1 MADEATKVSGVAEF
15 PTSELL
21 AHVQRVLGEFSV
33 EVIRGRVRTELQTA
47 LGDDAIPLKRV
58 IELVDRLAASLQSE
72 AKRIDDLRAGLQTV
86 HDKATHDEVRA
97 IATQTIAPINDGLRS
112 EVAAVRRRLDDDHTR
127 IATIADRTS
136 EAHLDRLADES
147 ARRVGETLFAAK
159 FASSIEELR
168 KAFENA
174 DDRYTQLKQL
184 IDHAGPGGA
193 PVLRQANDELRR
205 ELDRVRGDLQKERE
219 ISRERSEDLAKK
231 EAELIQRSFANG
243 LPSLDEL
250 DERRR
255 DLEVREREVRDRF
268 SLESENQRLSM
279 QLQALQSENEAWRQ
293 QSFAVQ
299 QAEVDAKALQMYK
312 DEVRETTRALDKL
325 QADCNRSYDEVKRVR
340 RERDEIQRR
349 VLDLEAR
356 EHAVDV
362 FQQRITQLAQ
372 EIKDLTRA
380 HEEALAHAEEMRQTS
395 LGWQREL
402 ADRVT
407 ENERLR
413 ASHHKAV
420 RDALDQQQVE
430 FETQLEAR
438 AALEAERLA
447 GKVAAENRSLR
458 RELERLEGVEDSHRR
473 LEIENQQL
481 RDAHDLENKRRQA
494 LEDLREEINKTRLD
508 ELIATNELARANI
521 LAEAQRQR
529 AELDEQI
536 AGKRTLIQEL
546 ERTRL
551 DIERRV
557 LDADAKRAQLDVKLE
572 ALRVEETQRLDTLAQ
587 LDEPIFSAEELTTPS
602 PMADETVWLGE
613 LEQALQSTGF
623 SFHTRLVR
631 AFHTSLKV
639 ARHAPIT
646 ILAGISGTG
655 KSELPRLYSEL
666 GGLSFLNI
674 PVQPGW
680 DSPNNLFGFYNYT
693 DSRYRAE
700 PLARLFR
707 QVSNANDP
715 LRLGMSLVLLDE
727 MNLARVEYYFSELLS
742 RLEARRAVADE
753 SDRERRRRAS
763 ILLDVGA
770 RSKEVELYLDERVLF
785 VGTMNEDE
793 STLSLSSKVLDRSCL
808 LSFPAPRGMSLREQK
823 GATTRR
829 ARISHETWRS
839 WIQSERDDDNSN
851 RLNEINHVMELLGQP
866 FGHRLFRA
874 IHAYVAN
881 YPGRDEA
888 ARHAA
893 WSDQWAMKI
902 LPRLRGLECHDEA
915 VGRGLDELA
924 RYVPEELRGD
934 FDRARQGEY
943 FRFAGASALYV
954 EP

>member
-1 MADEATKVSGVAEF
+1 MADEATKANGVADL
-15 PTSELL
+15 PTPELL
-21 AHVQRVLGEFSV
+21 AHVQRVLGEFSID
-33 EVIRGRVRTELQTA
+33 VIRGRVRAELQTA
-47 LGDDAIPLKRV
+47 LGDDATPLKRV
-58 IELVDRLAASLQSE
+58 IESVDRLAASLQSE
-72 AKRIDDLRAGLQTV
+72 AKQIDDLRAGLRAV

-97 IATQTIAPINDGLRS
+97 IATQTIAPINEGLRS
-112 EVAAVRRRLDDDHTR
+112 EVDAVRRRLDDEHAR

-136 EAHLDRLADES
+136 EAHLDRLVDEA
-147 ARRVGETLFAAK
+147 ARRVGETLFTAK
-159 FASSIEELR
+159 FATSIEELR
-168 KAFENA
+168 TAFEDA

-193 PVLRQANDELRR
+193 PVLRQANDELHK
-205 ELDRVRGDLQKERE
+205 ELERVRADLQRERE
-219 ISRERSEDLAKK
+219 TSRQRSEDLAKK
-231 EAELIQRSFANG
+231 EAELIQKTFAQG
-243 LPSLDEL
+243 LPSLEEL

-255 DLEVREREVRDRF
+255 DLEAREREVRDRV
-268 SLESENQRLSM
+268 SLQSEIQRLSS
-279 QLQALQSENEAWRQ
+279 QLQSLQNENDAWRQ
-293 QSFAVQ
+293 QSFTAQ
-299 QAEVDAKALQMYK
+299 QAEVDAKALELYK
-312 DEVRETTRALDKL
+312 DEARETARALDSL
-325 QADCNRSYDEVKRVR
+325 QATLNRTRDESTRVR
-340 RERDEIQRR
+340 RERDEIRTR

-356 EHAVDV
+356 EQAVDAY
-362 FQQRITQLAQ
+362 QRRIALLEQ

-380 HEEALAHAEEMRQTS
+380 HEEALAHADEMRQAS
-395 LGWQREL
+395 LGWQREF

-407 ENERLR
+407 ENEKLR
-413 ASHHKAV
+413 GSQHRSI
-420 RDALDQQQVE
+420 RDALERQQVE
-430 FETQLEAR
+430 FDAQLDAR
-438 AALEAERLA
+438 ATLEAERLA
-447 GKVAAENRSLR
+447 GTVAAENRRLR
-458 RELERLEGVEDSHRR
+458 GELERLEGVEDSHRR
-473 LEIENQQL
+473 LEIENQRL
-481 RDAHDLENKRRQA
+481 RDAHDLLNKRQQA

-529 AELDEQI
+529 AELDEQVD
-536 AGKRTLIQEL
+536 AKRTLVQEL

-551 DIERRV
+551 EIERRV
-557 LDADAKRAQLDVKLE
+557 LDIDAKRAQIEVKLD
-572 ALRVEETQRLDTLAQ
+572 ALRVEEAQRRETLAQ
-587 LDEPIFSAEELTTPS
+587 LDEPIFSVGELTSPS
-602 PMADETVWLGE
+602 TVTDETVWLGE
-613 LEQALQSTGF
+613 LETALQSTGF
-623 SFHTRLVR
+623 TFHTRLVR
-631 AFHTSLKV
+631 AFHTSLKI

-707 QVSNANDP
+707 QVSNENDP
-715 LRLGMSLVLLDE
+715 LRSGMSLVLLDE

-808 LSFPAPRGMSLREQK
+808 LSFPAPRGMSLKEQK
-823 GATTRR
+823 SAPTRR
-829 ARISHETWRS
+829 ERISCATWRS
-839 WIQSERDDDNSN
+839 WVQNERDDENSN

-874 IHAYVAN
+874 IHAYIAN
-881 YPGRDEA
+881 YPGKDEA
-888 ARHAA
+888 AKHAA

-902 LPRLRGLECHDEA
+902 LPRLRGLECGDEA
-915 VGRGLDELA
+915 VGRGLDDLA
-924 RYVPEELRGD
+924 QYVPEELRGD

-943 FRFAGASALYV
+943 FRFAGASGLYV
-954 EP
+954 QP